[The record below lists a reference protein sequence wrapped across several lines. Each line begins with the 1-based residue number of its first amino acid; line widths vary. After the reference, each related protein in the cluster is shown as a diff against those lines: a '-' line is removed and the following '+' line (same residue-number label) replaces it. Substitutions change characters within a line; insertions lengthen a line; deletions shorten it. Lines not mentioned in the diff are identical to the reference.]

1 VFSLPLGPVLILEHL
16 NLVFVLD
23 RLRIKA
29 GCVHGPHNGLVPP
42 VLQRA
47 VAFELF
53 HSELADLHLSV
64 VGHEVL
70 NLSYFGFGVLFEL
83 LGAFFRGELHQI
95 CHLTLVIVGIA
106 PA

>member
-1 VFSLPLGPVLILEHL
+1 MQPFSPSFFACVFSLPLGPVLILEHL

-42 VLQRA
+42 VLQCA
-47 VAFELF
+47 VAFELL

-70 NLSYFGFGVLFEL
+70 NLSYFGLGVLFVL
-83 LGAFFRGELHQI
+83 LDL
-95 CHLTLVIVGIA
+95 LVLGVIFVE
-106 PA
+106 